1 MGKKRQITQLL
12 ERAKVPAK
20 FAHLQVETIDVRYV
34 GELSGH
40 GSGLYVRIPKE
51 IVDYFNLVAG
61 DKVKV
66 AILQRKKWTELE
78 EAGRSE

>member
-12 ERAKVPAK
+12 ERARIPAK
-20 FAHLQVETIDVRYV
+20 FARLHVEPIDVRYI

-51 IVDYFNLVAG
+51 IVDYFNLIAG
-61 DKVKV
+61 NKVKV

-78 EAGRSE
+78 ETA